1 MSEILLL
8 RGKLQQL
15 KKEKN
20 EIELQ
25 AQGLIFLIRQRLN
38 PYIVTFENM
47 EIEEAQVNIN
57 KLHELQEKL
66 KALNKEIEKI
76 EAEING

>member
-38 PYIVTFENM
+38 PYIVQFENM